1 MEQAVENQ
9 FFNSLLRESR
19 RNHMQP
25 RSRTIPLNSYLL
37 AVATVALMAL
47 SLQACGPKSPDI
59 LISAGDAAF
68 KAGNLGDAGNSY
80 LEAVKVAPDNPRAH
94 LALGNFYLAQ
104 QKPDLAQGE
113 IMKALELD
121 PHNPATHA
129 SLGDFYAAQ
138 AKPGLAEEQYRA
150 AVALES
156 ARADYRLRLG
166 ETLGRQGKTVE
177 AEAQLRTA
185 IGLAPRNAQAPFALA
200 QLLSSVSG
208 REVDAQSE
216 YARAQALDPTLKP
229 PEAPATA
236 APAAPTGAAVKVKT
250 INKLF
255 LVTKDSA
262 VYENADTNSAVVA
275 QVKKKKYIHAIGITG
290 NWLQIKMRN
299 GTIGFIPIAAAE

>member
-1 MEQAVENQ
+1 M
-9 FFNSLLRESR
+9 
-19 RNHMQP
+19 
-25 RSRTIPLNSYLL
+25 
-37 AVATVALMAL
+37 AVAAVAGLAL
-47 SLQACGPKSPDI
+47 FLGACQRQSPDS
-59 LISAGDAAF
+59 LISAGDAAL
-68 KAGNLGDAGNSY
+68 KAGNLGDAGNNY

-121 PHNPATHA
+121 PHNATAHA
-129 SLGDFYAAQ
+129 SLGDFYGAQ

-150 AVALES
+150 AVALNS
-156 ARADYRLRLG
+156 ARADYRLKLG

-177 AEAQLRTA
+177 AEAELRTA

-216 YARAQALDPTLKP
+216 YARAQALDPSLKP
-229 PEAPATA
+229 PESPATA
-236 APAAPTGAAVKVKT
+236 AAAAPAGGAVKVKT

-255 LVTKDSA
+255 LLTSDSP

-275 QVKKKKYIHAIGITG
+275 QVKKKKYIHAIGIAG